1 MSNWNLCA
9 KSLIAAGLTLGLV
22 AAQDRPKDKIKN
34 LETLAKQGKGAV
46 PAIAAYQ
53 RDADPSIRFAAAEA
67 LIEAGGVESVDA
79 LKVSMQDGAPEVQ
92 RIAVA
97 GIVNFYKPGYLKKG
111 VRARINSVGEKI
123 TRSNN
128 EEPLI
133 DPYVKARPE
142 DIEAVRGVLLNGANR
157 EAKLQAAQALGT
169 LRAKSA
175 LPDLYP
181 LLKSKDDAMMLASL
195 RAIEVAG
202 DKAAASETIFLLRDL
217 NDRIQSRAISING
230 VFRNEAALPDLSEVF
245 ARGRSA
251 ASRAAALE
259 AIAMIGSPESKGLFE
274 QNLDSRDEKL
284 RGYAAE
290 GLGRIESKESKP
302 RIEVLY
308 KDERS
313 QRARLGQAFAL
324 VKLGN
329 LDAGEFSPSSYLFNS
344 LNSAAWHDYAEAYL
358 RELSRQDE
366 VRKMLREKVPTATKA
381 EKIGMARMLAIE
393 GTSSDRD
400 IVDALAHDRDT
411 AVAEEGIKAA
421 RALSAR
427 LP

>member
-1 MSNWNLCA
+1 MSNWNLFV
-9 KSLIAAGLTLGLV
+9 KSLIVAGLTLGLLS
-22 AAQDRPKDKIKN
+22 AQDRPKDKIKI
-34 LETLAKQGKGAV
+34 LEGLARQGKGAV

-53 RDADPSIRFAAAEA
+53 RDADPSVRFASAEA

-79 LKVSMQDGAPEVQ
+79 LKVSMQDGSPEVQ
-92 RIAVA
+92 RMAVA
-97 GIVNFYKPGYLKKG
+97 GIVNFYKPGYVKKG
-111 VRARINSVGEKI
+111 VRARIHAVGEKI
-123 TRSNN
+123 TRSNQ
-128 EEPLI
+128 EEPLV
-133 DPYVKARPE
+133 DPYIKARPE
-142 DIEAVRGVLLNGANR
+142 DIEAVRGVLLNGASR

-169 LRAKSA
+169 LRATSA

-181 LLKSKDDAMMLASL
+181 LLKSKDDSMMLAAL

-217 NDRIQSRAISING
+217 NDHIQSRAISING
-230 VFRNEAALPDLSEVF
+230 VFRNEAALADLAEVF
-245 ARGRSA
+245 ARGRSQ

-274 QNLDSRDEKL
+274 QNLDSREDKL

-302 RIEVLY
+302 RIEELY
-308 KDERS
+308 KNESS
-313 QRARLGQAFAL
+313 QKARLGQAFAL

-329 LDAGEFSPSSYLFNS
+329 LDLGDFSPLTYLFNS
-344 LNSAAWHDYAEAYL
+344 LNSAAWHDYAETYL

-366 VRKMLREKVPTATKA
+366 VRKVLREKIPTATKA
-381 EKIGMARMLAIE
+381 EKIGMARMLAVE
-393 GTSSDRD
+393 GRSTDRD

-421 RALSAR
+421 RAMSAR